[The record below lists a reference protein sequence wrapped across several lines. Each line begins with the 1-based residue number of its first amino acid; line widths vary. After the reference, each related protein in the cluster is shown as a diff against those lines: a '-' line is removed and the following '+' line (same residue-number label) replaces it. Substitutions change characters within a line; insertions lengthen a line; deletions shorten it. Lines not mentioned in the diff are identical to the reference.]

1 MTEVRRQRLWWDVG
15 IPIVLLLAALLPRVV
30 AFGALTNPD
39 ELRWLERSVAFY
51 DALQRGDWGATLEA
65 FHPGIV
71 PAWGFGAALCARYG
85 LEQLRAWQATGALPL
100 AELARTALLFPV
112 FLSVLTVL
120 VVYGLVRRLAG
131 REAAFYGALLLALE
145 PYYLA
150 FSHAIHLDL
159 TQASLMIVAA
169 LLWLNY
175 LQHPRQW
182 RYLLGSGVVAGLA
195 FLTRT
200 AALYLVPFGLLSG
213 GLYFLADNLAGRG
226 LRLRPGWGRWLG
238 RTALAWLAWLL
249 LWALTLLVL
258 WPAMWVEPWAVLGRL
273 GQGILR
279 SVENPHAAP
288 VFFRGQVMT
297 ADPGVLYY
305 VLILLF
311 RLRPLTLFLAVLNPL
326 LLALNWRRLS
336 PQKRA
341 AWLAGLA
348 YGVFYFLQMSLPPHK
363 LERYLLPL
371 VPPLC
376 LLAGVSLWQAVRWL
390 TGLSKVRWLQGGW
403 RTVVVGLVVVLL
415 AVPWLRLAPYYAA
428 YFNPLAGGGEK
439 AQELFIVGG
448 GLGLDLAAAYLNDQ
462 PDAEN
467 LWALSFYPQIFGPY
481 FVGHTQS
488 PAYAS
493 WSGLPLTAHYEV
505 VTSGQVQRR
514 LYPTILAL
522 FQTRQPEYTV
532 RLNDIE
538 YAWIYQVPRRELSA
552 PPPIQH
558 PLEADGANFEG
569 RVHLLGYDLGRTE
582 DALLVTLY
590 WQPLESAHQELG
602 VRLHLV
608 DDAGQVR
615 VEQSDPPWAGEGGVL
630 TWPGTVAAQGV
641 HRLVLPPDLPAGDY
655 RLLVSLVER
664 DREGGGEH
672 PWLLAGSQAAWLD
685 LGPVTVDPLP
695 EPSQPV
701 AEGNLGG
708 LVRLVGYDPAPPL
721 QVAAGTNLP
730 LTLTWEA
737 LAPMMED
744 YTVFVHLTGDDGR
757 PLAQADGPPLAGTRP
772 TSFWKAGE
780 RLVDGY
786 LVAIPAGVPP
796 GEYELR
802 VGMYLLATGERL
814 PLLDPAD
821 RVVGDYVPLGPVIV
835 ASP

>member
-15 IPIVLLLAALLPRVV
+15 VPIVLLLAALLPRVV

-39 ELRWLERSVAFY
+39 ELKWLDRSVAFY
-51 DALQRGDWGATLEA
+51 DALHQGDWGATLGA

-85 LEQLRAWQATGALPL
+85 LGQLRAWQAAGALPL
-100 AELARTALLFPV
+100 ADLARTALLFPI
-112 FLSVLTVL
+112 FLSALTVL
-120 VVYGLVRRLAG
+120 AGYGLVRRLAG
-131 REAAFYGALLLALE
+131 REVAFYGALLLALE

-150 FSHAIHLDL
+150 FGHAIHLDL
-159 TQASLMIVAA
+159 TQASLMIMAA

-175 LQHPRQW
+175 LQRPRRW
-182 RYLLGSGVVAGLA
+182 PYLLGSGVVAGLA

-200 AALYLVPFGLLSG
+200 AALYLIPFGLLSG
-213 GLYFLADNLAGRG
+213 GLYFLADNLTGRG
-226 LRLRPGWGRWLG
+226 LRLRSGWGRWLG

-249 LWALTLLVL
+249 LWALALLVL
-258 WPAMWVEPWAVLGRL
+258 WPAMWVEPGAVLGRL

-311 RLRPLTLFLAVLNPL
+311 RLRPLTLFLAALNPL
-326 LLALNWRRLS
+326 LLVLNWRRLS

-348 YGVFYFLQMSLPPHK
+348 YGVFYFLQMSLAPHK

-371 VPPLC
+371 VPQLC

-390 TGLSKVRWLQGGW
+390 AGLSKVRWFQGMW
-403 RTVVVGLVVVLL
+403 RTVAVGLLVVLL

-462 PDAEN
+462 PDAED

-481 FVGHTQS
+481 FVGHAQS

-493 WSGLPLTAHYEV
+493 WDGLPLTAHYVV
-505 VTSGQVQRR
+505 VTSGQVQRH
-514 LYPTILAL
+514 LYPTTLA
-522 FQTRQPEYTV
+522 FFRPRQPEHTV
-532 RLNDIE
+532 RLNGIE
-538 YAWIYQVPRRELSA
+538 YAWIYPVPRRELSA
-552 PPPIQH
+552 PPPILH
-558 PLEADGANFEG
+558 PVEADEANFEG
-569 RVHLLGYDLGRTE
+569 RVRLLGYNMGRTQ

-590 WQPLESAHQELG
+590 WQPFESAHQELRVG
-602 VRLHLV
+602 LRLV

-630 TWPGTVAAQGV
+630 TWPGTVAVQGV
-641 HRLVLPPDLPAGDY
+641 HRLVLPPDLPPGDY
-655 RLLVSLVER
+655 RLLVSLAEGE
-664 DREGGGEH
+664 REGGER
-672 PWLLAGSQAAWLD
+672 PWLLAGSQAAELD
-685 LGPVTVDPLP
+685 LGPVTVGPP
-695 EPSQPV
+695 PTPSQPV
-701 AEGNLGG
+701 VEGNLGG

-721 QVAAGTNLP
+721 QVAAGATLP

-737 LAPMMED
+737 LAPMADD
-744 YTVFVHLTGDDGR
+744 YTVFVHLTGGDGR
-757 PLAQADGPPLAGTRP
+757 PLAQADGPPLAGTYP
-772 TSFWKAGE
+772 TSFWKVRE
-780 RLVDGY
+780 RLADSY
-786 LVAIPAGVPP
+786 LLAVPAGVPA

-814 PLLDPAD
+814 PLLDAEGQ
-821 RVVGDYVPLGPVIV
+821 VVGDHIPLGPVTV
-835 ASP
+835 TSP